1 MCQIYTY
8 DEIKEQYPTI
18 FDNVPVDIVE
28 LCKKMN
34 IDLIGV
40 NKNDDFC
47 GAIKYNPQTEKFSIY
62 VNSTH
67 SYGRQRFTIAHELA
81 HYFQHNEMVR
91 VLGVYDKTMNR
102 NKGFQDNQEH
112 EANRLASKILMPSEA
127 LLKEIKIEDTKIDIE
142 YLAKKYGVS
151 EAAMG
156 YRLTNLG
163 VL

>member
-1 MCQIYTY
+1 MCKIFTY
-8 DEIKEQYPTI
+8 DEIKDKYPDI
-18 FDNVPVDIVE
+18 FKKVPVDIVS
-28 LCKKMN
+28 LCKYLN
-34 IDLIGV
+34 INLIGV

-62 VNSTH
+62 VNRTH

-102 NKGFQDNQEH
+102 NKGFQDEQEH
-112 EANRLASKILMPSEA
+112 EANKLASKILMPSDA
-127 LLKEIKIEDTKIDIE
+127 LLEEIDIKDIKINISK
-142 YLAKKYGVS
+142 LAEKYGVS

-156 YRLTNLG
+156 YRLTSLG